1 MPKIVGASLD
11 LVSATRIRN
20 LMVAVSNDE
29 PLRKGE
35 AGTGGG
41 GSGAFT
47 YSATAPASPAPG
59 DRWVDAVSGNLYTYV
74 DDGTSSQ
81 WVAF

>member
-35 AGTGGG
+35 AGSGGG

-47 YSATAPASPAPG
+47 YASTAPASPAPG
-59 DRWVDAVSGNLYTYV
+59 DRWVDSVSGVMFTFV
-74 DDGTSSQ
+74 DDGSSSQ
-81 WVAF
+81 WVEL